1 MIDEKTFTKYLNR
14 NEIESIVT
22 SLANR
27 LNNDYEGK
35 QLVLVAV
42 LKGACVFIADLCRQL
57 KMDVEVDFV
66 RMTSLGSGPN
76 ATPGGAPAPSGT
88 VSIVKDIQT
97 DIRGKHVLIVEE
109 IIDSGRKLK
118 FLYDRLWS
126 SQPASVEVITLLD
139 KKGKRIVDVPVKYTG
154 RAIEDQFLVGYGLD
168 LEEKCR
174 NLGEIYFLKYP
185 N

>member
-14 NEIESIVT
+14 NDIDAIVT
-22 SLANR
+22 SLASQLNR
-27 LNNDYEGK
+27 DYEGK
-35 QLVLVAV
+35 QLVLVGV
-42 LKGACVFIADLCRQL
+42 LKGACIFIADLCRQL
-57 KMDVEVDFV
+57 KVDVEVDFV
-66 RMTSLGSGPN
+66 RMTSQGQGLTSH
-76 ATPGGAPAPSGT
+76 GT
-88 VSIVKDIQT
+88 VSIIKDINT
-97 DIRGKHVLIVEE
+97 DVRGKHVLIVEE

-118 FLYDRLWS
+118 FLYDRLKAA
-126 SQPASVEVITLLD
+126 QPASLEVITFLD
-139 KKGKRIVDVPVKYTG
+139 KKGKRLTEVPVKYTG